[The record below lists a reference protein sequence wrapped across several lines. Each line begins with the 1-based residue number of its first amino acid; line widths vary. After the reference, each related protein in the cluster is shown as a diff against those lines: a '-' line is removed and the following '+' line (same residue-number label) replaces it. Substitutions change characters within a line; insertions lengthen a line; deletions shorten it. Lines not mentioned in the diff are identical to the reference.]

1 MAERDGDAPPPVEV
15 RDLTM
20 AHNTRVV
27 MQQLNVPVARGEIF
41 VIMGGSGSGK
51 TTLLKCLVGLEQPTK
66 GEILFDGKNFGTGD
80 QDARKRVLRRMG
92 VLFQNGALW
101 SGLTLAE
108 NVALPLEEFTNLE
121 AGAIGEVVSS
131 KLALVGLGGFESF
144 YPAEISGGMRKSA
157 ELARAIALDP
167 DVLFFD
173 ELSSGLDPISA
184 SRHVTPQ
191 LRLTG

>member
-1 MAERDGDAPPPVEV
+1 VTQVPPMAERDGDAPPPVEV

-20 AHNTRVV
+20 AYNTRVV

-144 YPAEISGGMRKSA
+144 YPAEIGG
-157 ELARAIALDP
+157 
-167 DVLFFD
+167 
-173 ELSSGLDPISA
+173 GSA
-184 SRHVTPQ
+184 SVRSLRAPLRWTRTCCFSTSCRQAWTPSA
-191 LRLTG
+191 RVGT